1 MTWFVFAILSA
12 FFASLA
18 SILEKKTLER
28 VHSIDFSTALA
39 FAAAIISF
47 PTLFF
52 ASWEHITPTVLGAI
66 FLVSLLA
73 ALAFIEVTRGIRH
86 LEISSSSPLFLTS
99 PMISALLAFVLLG
112 EKLSGNQIG
121 GMGLLLLG
129 TYILETTHF
138 FRAREFFNN
147 LWGDKYARVIMLG
160 LIVYGFTSIGD
171 RIILAHWGVS
181 PMLYIA
187 LAQLCIA
194 LIFLVITLFKHR
206 SIMPSLAIIKS
217 SGKSIFLV
225 ALLTTGYRLMQ
236 AEATALAAVGL
247 VVAVKRSSTLF
258 TTIIGGELFHD
269 HGILRKTIACIIM
282 IIGVY
287 AIVLG

>member
-1 MTWFVFAILSA
+1 MTWFIFAVLSA

-28 VHSIDFSTALA
+28 IHAVDFSTVLA
-39 FAAAIISF
+39 FAAALISF
-47 PTLFF
+47 PTLFT
-52 ASWEHITPTVLGAI
+52 ASWEHVSLPVLGAI
-66 FLVSLLA
+66 FLVSILA
-73 ALAFIEVTRGIRH
+73 AAAFIQVTHGVRH

-99 PMISALLAFVLLG
+99 PMITALLAFVLLG
-112 EKLSGNQIG
+112 EKLTLLQIG
-121 GMGLLLLG
+121 GMFLLLLG
-129 TYILETTHF
+129 TYVLETKHF
-138 FRAREFFNN
+138 FMAKEFFQN
-147 LWGDKYARVIMLG
+147 LWGDTYSRLIMLG
-160 LIVYGFTSIGD
+160 LLMYGFTSLGD

-181 PMLYIA
+181 PMIYIA
-187 LAQLCIA
+187 LAQLFIA
-194 LIFLVITLFKHR
+194 MIFLVLTLVRHR
-206 SIMPSLAIIKS
+206 SIVPSLTIIRNGWK
-217 SGKSIFLV
+217 GIFLI
-225 ALLTTGYRLMQ
+225 AFLTTAYRLMQ

-287 AIVLG
+287 AIALG